1 MLRTLTSSSPAQVWR
16 SWGSTNRFC
25 PTPTPKDPN
34 GVLTRVNDNHRLA
47 TVKVGV
53 FRASSTMAKK
63 KIGAGH
69 NRFLVTP
76 IFLFASGHMEE
87 VKDKGGRPGLCRCD
101 RNCFC
106 VFPCLSEIM
115 SPSSA
120 VLIELAVFVIA
131 GG

>member
-1 MLRTLTSSSPAQVWR
+1 
-16 SWGSTNRFC
+16 
-25 PTPTPKDPN
+25 
-34 GVLTRVNDNHRLA
+34 
-47 TVKVGV
+47 
-53 FRASSTMAKK
+53 
-63 KIGAGH
+63 
-69 NRFLVTP
+69 
-76 IFLFASGHMEE
+76 MEE

-131 GG
+131 GGLELVAEIQKHLGTRRSQGGPALRASMLIVTKERFQSKIGDKAIKS